1 MDKEE
6 TEKEGKQCDC
16 KDCGCKN
23 CDCRNCDCKGWRHHH
38 HHYHG
43 GGGGGGAL
51 YGFGF
56 IGALFYFLQHAVT
69 ANDYLW
75 GILKAIV
82 WPALAVF
89 KLLTIWKI

>member
-6 TEKEGKQCDC
+6 TEKDKKSCDC
-16 KDCGCKN
+16 KNCNCK
-23 CDCRNCDCKGWRHHH
+23 DWHH

-43 GGGGGGAL
+43 GHGGGGAV
-51 YGFGF
+51 YGLGV

-69 ANDYLW
+69 VSDYLW
-75 GILKAIV
+75 GILRAFF
-82 WPALAVF
+82 WPAFAVF

>member
-6 TEKEGKQCDC
+6 TEKEKKNCDC
-16 KDCGCKN
+16 KDC
-23 CDCRNCDCKGWRHHH
+23 DCHHHH

-43 GGGGGGAL
+43 EGGGAL
-51 YGFGF
+51 YFFGF
-56 IGALFYFLQHAVT
+56 FGALFYFLQHAVT